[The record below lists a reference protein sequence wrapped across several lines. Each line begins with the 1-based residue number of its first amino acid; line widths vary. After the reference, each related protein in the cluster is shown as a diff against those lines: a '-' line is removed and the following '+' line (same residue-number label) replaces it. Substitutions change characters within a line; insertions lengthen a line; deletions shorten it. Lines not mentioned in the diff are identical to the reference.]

1 MRCEDKARARRDWR
15 NERLRDI
22 ATALTDRSP
31 ESSLALPAEGLLH
44 LKKVDINP
52 NQFFFTSLLIK
63 IPHQGW
69 LWVKDINNEW
79 LRRWIVLC
87 GPTLTVFRDQD
98 ESVSNAD
105 VIVEMASVISYSEIA
120 TESKY
125 GFQIH
130 WAGGSNLILSAVT
143 AGIRSNWLQ
152 ALKKAAPHVTAESPP
167 TPATPRSV
175 FLSSD
180 EEYRTASEGG
190 RRGSEDWGE
199 LPPSP
204 PLARTSLAR
213 VKEKARARP
222 RLPRCQSRQ
231 STLDSVSTDELDT
244 SSRDSND
251 SIDLKNTIN
260 KQKAEIDDL
269 QKQLAKAVSE
279 IQILDEE
286 INRLK
291 KLQSESST
299 RERNT
304 KDLLNLLEESEKK
317 NSQLETK
324 YLRQQK
330 QLTELEQTAKNTQE
344 KLTKELQNKQHLLL
358 NLKEELRSANER
370 ITKDNEKIN
379 HLQQKLANKTIP
391 SHYNSLT
398 DLTNID
404 LELDLDALTHNEL
417 IEYCLD
423 LKSRFEKAILEIRA
437 VKRELKETQLKC
449 DDCELKNFDL
459 KQRLEGQ
466 VKEAEAEKGLLV
478 ARIDHLTSKLTAV
491 EKQARSK
498 ARQEA
503 KDKRRS
509 LSLKGKIQ
517 FLQY

>member
-1 MRCEDKARARRDWR
+1 M
-15 NERLRDI
+15 
-22 ATALTDRSP
+22 T
-31 ESSLALPAEGLLH
+31 
-44 LKKVDINP
+44 
-52 NQFFFTSLLIK
+52 
-63 IPHQGW
+63 
-69 LWVKDINNEW
+69 
-79 LRRWIVLC
+79 
-87 GPTLTVFRDQD
+87 
-98 ESVSNAD
+98 
-105 VIVEMASVISYSEIA
+105 VEMASVLSYSEIA

-125 GFQIH
+125 GFQIQT
-130 WAGGSNLILSAVT
+130 AGVASLTLSAVT

-152 ALKKAAPHVTAESPP
+152 ALKKAAPHVESPSA
-167 TPATPRSV
+167 PATPRSV

-244 SSRDSND
+244 SSRDSSD
-251 SIDLKNTIN
+251 SVDLKNSIN

-279 IQILDEE
+279 IQILEEE

-291 KLQSESST
+291 KLHSESLV
-299 RERNT
+299 RERNA
-304 KDLLNLLEESEKK
+304 KDVLCLLEESEKK
-317 NSQLETK
+317 NAQLKTK
-324 YLRQQK
+324 YLREQK
-330 QLTELEQTAKNTQE
+330 QLAEMKAFAKNTE
-344 KLTKELQNKQHLLL
+344 DKCTLLTKELQNKQLLLL
-358 NLKEELRSANER
+358 NLREELRNANDTISKDTAQ
-370 ITKDNEKIN
+370 ITA
-379 HLQQKLANKTIP
+379 LQKQLQPLAAN
-391 SHYNSLT
+391 YGSLT
-398 DLTNID
+398 NLTNID
-404 LELDLDALTHNEL
+404 LDLDLDTLTHSEL

-437 VKRELKETQLKC
+437 VKRELKESYGKC
-449 DDCELKNFDL
+449 DDLELKNFAL
-459 KQRLEGQ
+459 KRRIEGE
-466 VKEAEAEKGLLV
+466 VKEMEAEKVLLV

-509 LSLKGKIQ
+509 LSLKGER
-517 FLQY
+517 FFSF